1 MFYTISVKAT
11 VIVIKKMNWNYW
23 VSRFIL
29 TSSLGDDKTNFNFN
43 MKVKFHVSLHIN
55 LRIKCNHYQSLT

>member
-43 MKVKFHVSLHIN
+43 INMKVKFHVSPLIN
-55 LRIKCNHYQSLT
+55 LRIKCNH